1 MKCLICKEGEYAP
14 GLVTVVLT
22 KNEFTVVNKA
32 LRAEVCKQC
41 GEYTLDSATAKIVYT
56 MAQDAFSKGAEVVIR
71 RLVA

>member
-22 KNEFTVVNKA
+22 KKECTLIIKA
-32 LRAEVCKQC
+32 VPAEICKQC

-56 MAQDAFSKGAEVVIR
+56 MAEEAFSKGAEVEIR
-71 RLVA
+71 RFVA